1 MNNIEIYIDN
11 RERDLIKLFNEN
23 NNNIILKN
31 LDIGDIVY
39 KENDEIIYIIERKTF
54 NDLGASIKDGRYKE
68 QKIRLLSNSNGNV
81 FYILEGNMNMCNTL
95 NNKALLGSIINMTFR
110 DNIKLIFSYDLNQTY
125 KILLQIKEK
134 FNNGKFNKIV
144 NDDLNKYT
152 SSIKL
157 NKKDNMTKLNCNI
170 IQLATIPG
178 VSKNISTI
186 ILDNYNTI
194 SNLIEE
200 YKKHGE
206 YMLEE
211 LNIGKRKLGKVL
223 SKKIYDILL

>member
-11 RERDLIKLFNEN
+11 RERELINLFKEN
-23 NNNIILKN
+23 NINIILKN
-31 LDIGDIVY
+31 LEIGDIIY
-39 KENDEIIYIIERKTF
+39 KENEEIIYIIERKTF

-68 QKIRLLSNSNGNV
+68 QKIRLLSNSNENL
-81 FYILEGNMNMCNTL
+81 FYILEGNLESCNTL
-95 NNKALLGSIINMTFR
+95 NNKALLGSIINMIFR
-110 DNIKLIFSYDLNQTY
+110 DNIKLIFSSNINETY

-134 FNNGKFNKIV
+134 FNSGKFSKII
-144 NDDLNKYT
+144 NNNNSYT

-157 NKKDNMTKLNCNI
+157 NKKENMTKLNCNI

-178 VSKNISTI
+178 VSKNIAII

-194 SNLIEE
+194 NNLIEE
-200 YKKHGE
+200 YKKKGE

-211 LNIGKRKLGKVL
+211 LNIGKRKLGKIL
-223 SKKIYDILL
+223 SKKIYDMLI

>member
-110 DNIKLIFSYDLNQTY
+110 DNIKLIFSSDLNQTY